1 MTEFAIEN
9 ETTAWPDNLGVVR
22 PVSARDPFV
31 LSGPNRGWY
40 VSCGEVHLF
49 LHEVVDGL
57 LQSSR
62 IPLFSVEQGGLI
74 VGFPPPQP
82 TDSWVIAGTASLE
95 TSLVSFSLDT
105 FHASLE
111 HNQTRGEGLLRQ
123 WLQQLGQVAGE
134 WSPTDGPEAGQ
145 DEAPLPA
152 RVEIDLANA
161 RFQRWA
167 LTLVEQT
174 ASDWQA
180 SFRRR
185 EQAKKNIMETAFAT
199 MKDTIEGTARFSF
212 DPQADTVLNA
222 CNLVLNKL
230 GVSGKAPLKNLPTI
244 SGLTNME
251 RVRMIAENSGFRI
264 RKIALDRGAWWQ
276 QNGTPMVAFKE
287 EDDQAVALLPTDK
300 QSYQAVEPQGRRTV
314 RVDKSYAGT
323 LQANALAFYRP
334 FPAKSLGFVDL
345 LKFSL
350 HDGGWDIFSILAW
363 GAVVALLAMI
373 PPIATS
379 QVFNA
384 AIPHAD
390 RGLLLQMLVILVACG
405 AASWAISVVQSLC
418 IVRFTSRADYLTQ
431 AAVWDRLLSLPTAF
445 FRDFSVGDL
454 ADRAMSITKIK
465 QTISATVITG
475 IITGIFSVT
484 SVIMMLYYAWQL
496 ALTAVFLI
504 SCFAILSAV
513 VAYLIFR
520 HQVTLANKEGE
531 LSGLTLQLFS
541 GIAKLRST
549 NAEKEA
555 FLKWVTL
562 FKQKKQAY
570 RQSGIWQMSLQALG
584 RNLQLFIMIAL
595 FWVYFIFLRGEVS
608 GSKLS
613 SGSFMAFYSAYGS
626 FQAAVLALLQG
637 VFITLHCVP
646 QYRRLAPIL
655 AAEPEMAQDKPMA
668 DQIKG
673 QIAVNNVSFRYSP
686 EGPLIVT
693 DVSMQVLPGQFVAIV
708 GDSGSGKSTLLRLLL
723 GFDFPEEG
731 SILYDANDLT
741 KIDLRGLRRQ
751 IGVVLQNG
759 KILQGSIFENIVG
772 GSALLTQEDAWE
784 AARLAGCFDDI
795 KAMPMGMHTVVTA
808 GGGTLSGG
816 QRQRIMIA
824 RAIVSR
830 PKILFFDEATSA
842 LDNRTQKIVSDSLE
856 QLQATRIVIAHRLS
870 TIEHADRIYVLE
882 RGKLIE
888 EGSYQE
894 LMDRKGSF
902 ANLAKRQLT

>member
-1 MTEFAIEN
+1 MEN
-9 ETTAWPDNLGVVR
+9 ETTAWPGNLGVSR
-22 PVSARDPFV
+22 PVSAREPFL
-31 LSGPNRGWY
+31 LSGGDRAWY
-40 VSCGEVHLF
+40 VSRGEVHLF
-49 LHEVVDGL
+49 LHEVEDGL
-57 LQSSR
+57 LKNSR

-74 VGFPPPQP
+74 IGFPPPLHDA
-82 TDSWVIAGTASLE
+82 TWAIAGIASLE

-105 FHASLE
+105 FHATLAD
-111 HNQTRGEGLLRQ
+111 NPVRGEGLLRQ
-123 WLQQLGQVAGE
+123 WLQRLGQVE
-134 WSPTDGPEAGQ
+134 REKSPADASEDGQ
-145 DEAPLPA
+145 DEAPLLT
-152 RVEIDLANA
+152 RTDIDTANA
-161 RFQRWA
+161 RFQGWA

-199 MKDTIEGTARFSF
+199 MKDTIEGTTRFSF

-222 CNLVLNKL
+222 CSLVLNKL
-230 GVSGKAPLKNLPTI
+230 GVSGKAPLKNIPAVP
-244 SGLTNME
+244 GLTNME

-287 EDDQAVALLPTDK
+287 EGDVAVALLPSDQ
-300 QSYQAVEPQGRRTV
+300 QSYQAVEPEGRRMVTV
-314 RVDKSYAGT
+314 NRSYAGT
-323 LQANALAFYRP
+323 LQATALAFYRP
-334 FPAKSLGFVDL
+334 FPLKPLGFFDL

-350 HDGGWDIFSILAW
+350 HDSGWDIFAILAW

-390 RGLLLQMLVILVACG
+390 RGLLLQMLVILIACG
-405 AASWAISVVQSLC
+405 AASWAISVVQSIC

-431 AAVWDRLLSLPTAF
+431 AAVWDRLLSLPTSF

-454 ADRAMSITKIK
+454 ADRAMSIAKIK

-496 ALTAVFLI
+496 ALTAVFLV

-513 VAYLIFR
+513 VAYLIYR
-520 HQVTLANKEGE
+520 HQVALADKEGE

-541 GIAKLRST
+541 GIAKLRAT

-570 RQSGIWQMSLQALG
+570 RQSGMWQMSLQALG
-584 RNLQLFIMIAL
+584 RNLQLFIMIVL
-595 FWVYFIFLRGEVS
+595 FFVYFIFLRGDLS

-655 AAEPEMAQDKPMA
+655 VAEPEMSEDKPMA
-668 DQIKG
+668 DQMKG
-673 QIAVNNVSFRYSP
+673 QIAVNNVSFRYSHD
-686 EGPLIVT
+686 GPLILT
-693 DVSMQVLPGQFVAIV
+693 DVSMQILPGQFVAIV

-731 SILYDANDLT
+731 SILYDSNDLT

-759 KILQGSIFENIVG
+759 KILQGSLFENIVG

-856 QLQATRIVIAHRLS
+856 QLQATRVVIAHRLS

-882 RGKLIE
+882 RGQIIE

-894 LMDRKGSF
+894 LIDHKGAF
-902 ANLAKRQLT
+902 YNLAKRQLT